1 MSRLSPVSLSK
12 DGRSKRYGDKKTT
25 ERHLVRVDDKVLTFW
40 RYTKNSHTSSK
51 NWYVRCFFDGKIR
64 QVSTKT
70 DDLKKSKQ
78 VGKKWYGLMLSRM
91 DIGISSDRLHKDP
104 HLFVEVG
111 YSLLEEYKDSVERKT
126 RNPSYYK
133 DHLLNFRN
141 YIEPFFK
148 NDYIENVDTPRL
160 VEWERWRRRRRIKS
174 SELTSNRLKK
184 EYTTIFSILKYGV
197 ELGFIQ
203 TLCMKP
209 TTLSKQLTSTKRT
222 PSRTTFTWKEYKKL
236 LSVSRKRISE
246 SKKKFELQKKLKK
259 QKGKKSFGGGW
270 ENIYKQRRY
279 LHYFIILL
287 SNTGVRPGEL
297 LRVKHKDIK
306 IKKSRKQTNCHLE
319 ISVKGKKSDRTVIS
333 KYGGYFGY
341 LSLIENICPDFDD
354 DDLLFP
360 YSPRNSMKELLEEC
374 GLRYSSNGDRRDS
387 KSLRHFYIM
396 TSIVNGISTDVLTVQ
411 CDVSPT
417 IMRQHYSRH
426 LEPVMFREELLKV
439 SDIQV

>member
-1 MSRLSPVSLSK
+1 M
-12 DGRSKRYGDKKTT
+12 
-25 ERHLVRVDDKVLTFW
+25 DDKVMTFW
-40 RYTKNSHTSSK
+40 RYTNKSHTKSK
-51 NWYVRCFFDGKIR
+51 NWYVRCYFDGKVR

-78 VGKKWYGLMLSRM
+78 FGKKWYGLMLSRM

-111 YSLLEEYKDSVERKT
+111 HSLLEEYKDSVRRGT
-126 RNPSYYK
+126 RNQSYHK
-133 DHLLNFRN
+133 DHLLNFKN
-141 YIEPFFK
+141 YIHPFFK
-148 NDYIENVDTPRL
+148 NDFIENIDTPRL
-160 VEWERWRRRRRIKS
+160 VEWERWRRKRRIKS

-203 TLCMKP
+203 TVPMKP
-209 TTLSKQLTSTKRT
+209 QTLSKQLTSTKKT
-222 PSRTTFTWKEYKKL
+222 PSRTTFTWKEYRKL
-236 LSVSRKRISE
+236 LQVSRKRISE
-246 SKKKFELQKKLKK
+246 SKKQFELQKKLKK

-270 ENIYKQRRY
+270 ENIYKKRRY

-287 SNTGVRPGEL
+287 SNTGMRTGEL
-297 LRVKHKDIK
+297 MRVRHKDVNVV
-306 IKKSRKQTNCHLE
+306 KKRKDEDCYLE
-319 ISVKGKKSDRTVIS
+319 IQVKGKKSDRTVLS
-333 KYGGYFGY
+333 KYGGYFSY
-341 LSLIENICPDFDD
+341 LSLVEYLCPDHKE

-374 GLRYSSNGDRRDS
+374 DLRYNTRGERRDS
-387 KSLRHFYIM
+387 KSLRHFFIM
-396 TSIVNGISTDVLTVQ
+396 SSIVSGISTDILTVQ

-426 LEPVMFREELLKV
+426 LQPTMFKEELLKV
-439 SDIQV
+439 SDIRVP